1 MFIRKIINLLF
12 YWTLIFSSETIALS
26 NNISPADQEVLK
38 QKQKEIL
45 EESQKQQDFGSN
57 LEVSKS
63 KESSILE
70 DNLPCQIITNISIN
84 NAQHFPKSNQE
95 ALIKQNISKCM
106 TSEDISSLVGEIST
120 FYMEKGYITS
130 RAFLRQQDVSDIYKG
145 NLIITVVEGKIDK
158 ITINNEEP
166 LTLKMVFPNMKEKIL
181 NLRDIEQG
189 LDQLNRLHSYQVK
202 IDIRPSG
209 KAGYSD
215 IVLEKISS
223 ELSIGLDLG
232 LDNSGQKSKGRDQLN
247 ISLQLDN
254 VLHLADSWTFYG
266 SKDLDFRGNH
276 RTWYISSGVS
286 IPYGYWLFNYQYSK
300 NESYQDI
307 PINDFWA
314 LRYIGKGQSHSISA
328 NRTLYRDGKQKL
340 GLNMSFT
347 SRKTE
352 NILGDFKLSSGATLN
367 TLYMGFNYN
376 STLLGG
382 YFRFNPAI
390 TKGLSTLGATK
401 DDNFKNTP
409 KSKFHKFSGSLSYYK
424 PLTKDIYYFTSVYGQ
439 YSLKN
444 LYSSERL
451 SIGGLYSVRGFKEQY
466 ITGNSGGYWRNEL
479 NWKLV
484 TIPKLGELS
493 LNGSLD
499 TGWLKEE
506 IAKSSEGGNL
516 TGTSLGLTLNNNIS
530 NHSITIGKPLIYPK
544 YLKPDNLV
552 IYWSASINF

>member
-1 MFIRKIINLLF
+1 MFIRKIIKYFF
-12 YWTLIFSSETIALS
+12 YLTLIFSSETMALS
-26 NNISPADQEVLK
+26 NNIDSIDQEILK

-45 EESQKQQDFGSN
+45 KESQKQQNFGSN
-57 LEVSKS
+57 LEVSKPKDS
-63 KESSILE
+63 FIEE
-70 DNLPCQIITNISIN
+70 DELSCQTITNISIE
-84 NAQHFPKSNQE
+84 NADHFPKSKQE
-95 ALIKQNISKCM
+95 ALIKQNISNCM
-106 TSEDISSLVGEIST
+106 TSEDIYSLVDEVST

-130 RAFLRQQDVSDIYKG
+130 RAFLRQKDVPNIYKG

-158 ITINNEEP
+158 IIINNEEP
-166 LTLKMVFPNMKEKIL
+166 LTLKMAFPNMKEKVL

-189 LDQLNRLHSYQVK
+189 LEQLNRLLSYQVK
-202 IDIRPSG
+202 IDIRPSD

-223 ELSIGLDLG
+223 ELPIGLDLV
-232 LDNSGQKSKGRDQLN
+232 LDNSGKKSKGRDQIN

-254 VLHLADSWTFYG
+254 VLNLADSWTFYG
-266 SKDLDFRGNH
+266 NKDLDFRGNH
-276 RTWYISSGVS
+276 KTWYISSGVS
-286 IPYGYWLFNYQYSK
+286 IPYGYWLFNYQFSK

-307 PINDFWA
+307 PMDYFET

-347 SRKTE
+347 SRQTE
-352 NILGDFKLSSGATLN
+352 NIIGDFKLSSGATLS
-367 TLYMGFNYN
+367 TLYVGFNYD
-376 STLLGG
+376 SALLGG

-424 PLTKDIYYFTSVYGQ
+424 PLTKGIYYFTSAYGQ

-484 TIPKLGELS
+484 NIPKLGEIS

-499 TGWLKEE
+499 IGWLKEE
-506 IAKSSEGGNL
+506 AAKSSEGGNL

-544 YLKPDNLV
+544 YLKPDDLV
-552 IYWSASINF
+552 IYWSTSINF